1 MFKLTGRAAIVT
13 GAGGGIGQGI
23 AHALADAGATVFVA
37 EIDRDAGAACAEA
50 IRAAGHRAHFV
61 HTDVTSR
68 ASLEALVDTA
78 VREAGRLDILVNNA
92 WRGRGLARV
101 EALDD
106 DALEGGF
113 TMAVLAAQRL
123 MRAAFPHLKAGGCG
137 RVISLCSLNGV
148 NAHLYSADYNAAKE
162 ALRALTRSAAREWA
176 EYGICCNVICP
187 GAASEA
193 YRRFAETNPDNAA
206 RIAQANP
213 MGRVGDP
220 LADIAPVAVF
230 LAGDASRYLTGNT
243 LFVDGGAHINGVAWA
258 PARPA

>member
-23 AHALADAGATVFVA
+23 AHALAEAGATVFVA

-61 HTDVTSR
+61 HTDVTER

-78 VREAGRLDILVNNA
+78 AREAGRLDIVVNNA

-101 EALDD
+101 EAMED
-106 DALEGGF
+106 DALEAGF
-113 TMAVLAAQRL
+113 GMAVLAAQRL
-123 MRAAFPHLKAGGCG
+123 MRAAFPHLAAGGCG

-176 EYGICCNVICP
+176 EHGICCNVICP

-193 YRRFAETNPDNAA
+193 YRRFAKANPDNAA
-206 RIAQANP
+206 RMAAANP
-213 MGRVGDP
+213 MGRIGDP
-220 LADIAPVAVF
+220 LSDIAPVAVF
-230 LAGDASRYLTGNT
+230 LAGDGSRYLTGNT
-243 LFVDGGAHINGVAWA
+243 LYVDGGAHINGVAWA